1 MALTKWLFGRYDVC
15 SPILEMMRVF
25 LLSSPLL
32 HLQRH
37 SSYTNIYKKLRTRR
51 QPGPAS
57 YSDRKR
63 DCMCGRYTL
72 FTEQEQQELY
82 NIIKEV
88 EEKLDGSGKMM
99 KTGEIYPTN
108 LAPVLV
114 RENERV
120 TPEAAVWGFP
130 QFQRSG
136 VIINAR
142 AETAADK
149 RMFAKPLSETRCV
162 VPAGGFYEW
171 DKAKTKY
178 LFRFPENE
186 PLYMAGILNRY
197 QNDRRFVILTTDA
210 NTSMQAVHNRMP
222 VMLKQNEVE
231 PYLWD
236 YQFALSILNRVP
248 AALVKTE
255 EESENGQLHF

>member
-1 MALTKWLFGRYDVC
+1 
-15 SPILEMMRVF
+15 
-25 LLSSPLL
+25 
-32 HLQRH
+32 
-37 SSYTNIYKKLRTRR
+37 
-51 QPGPAS
+51 
-57 YSDRKR
+57 
-63 DCMCGRYTL
+63 MCGRYTL

-88 EEKLDGSGKMM
+88 ERKLNSSGQKL

-108 LAPVLV
+108 LAPILV
-114 RENERV
+114 RKNETV

-130 QFQRSG
+130 QFQKSG

-142 AETAADK
+142 AETAPEK

-162 VPAGGFYEW
+162 VPAAGFYEW

-186 PLYMAGILNRY
+186 SLYMAGILNSY

-210 NTSMQAVHNRMP
+210 NESMQAVHNRMP
-222 VMLKQNEVE
+222 VILKQHEVE

-236 YQFALSILNRVP
+236 YQFALRVLNRIP
-248 AALVKTE
+248 FRLEKTE
-255 EESENGQLHF
+255 ENENGQLHF